1 MLDGLFIDETRN
13 DGSYNQILLTE
24 TMGICLKK
32 DYSYAIY
39 YNTFEEHAAPELHE
53 TLRLNGF
60 QKVPYNIDDRYVFV
74 VKMVSPSIITL
85 DASKSIKEPYKS
97 HPIVQKAIKDA
108 RKKLLHSLTELY
120 PGHLMLSFDRNMI
133 YDKMIEMICRENEVP
148 VEPTY
153 PKQTGGNM
161 CVPFGNVLNGQIV
174 PNTVT
179 KSMHTERYFEPFMK
193 SNQMKAYPYY
203 VELENQVKIIRS
215 FNRPVFLIDDLLHKG
230 YRFRV
235 VNPLF
240 EKENIEVKKII
251 VGILSGRGKE
261 LMEIE
266 NRDVETAYFIP
277 RLRTWF
283 NENSL
288 YPFLGGDTL
297 WRGVYHER
305 NMIPSVNL
313 ILPYMSPYYIK
324 GASKQAVYDLSKTC
338 LENAYEIITTIEE
351 VYQIINERSFTMAAL
366 AEVFMSPRFP
376 DHGRDMHHDL
386 NLSPSTYLMNDMEA
400 LDKLKRI
407 ITEKK

>member
-1 MLDGLFIDETRN
+1 
-13 DGSYNQILLTE
+13 
-24 TMGICLKK
+24 
-32 DYSYAIY
+32 
-39 YNTFEEHAAPELHE
+39 
-53 TLRLNGF
+53 
-60 QKVPYNIDDRYVFV
+60 
-74 VKMVSPSIITL
+74 
-85 DASKSIKEPYKS
+85 
-97 HPIVQKAIKDA
+97 
-108 RKKLLHSLTELY
+108 
-120 PGHLMLSFDRNMI
+120 MLSFDRNMI